1 MQLKFI
7 PPTNRLELVDGNNHK
22 ELPPTVTV
30 WLWDLDNEDYLR
42 VHGSDASWIDGIN
55 VKYGQECHGDDLDI
69 FLIPENQLK
78 GIELDPYVRYPE
90 RVRLK
95 MAQFVDVI
103 APGKNS
109 NVWIMRSPVG
119 LHFVKEKSECCIRD
133 MSNVVVVDCTD
144 TKTSLTECS
153 CELDSWSIHDVV
165 YTEKTILIYG
175 VNTFNPVTSNIK
187 DLIDI
192 SCSLIFGDK
201 GAFSD
206 EKRNIA
212 SILVPILGQHNI
224 ERMLSGVTKD
234 GVIKLIQYRVAEV
247 IPNGPGAVLAM
258 QNKETL
264 VSLFEGVY
272 ARYYVSIKGESAL
285 RDCWCDC
292 DSYGRLVIHCGHT
305 GRLSEVAEKY
315 FGIVKSNNSNKYFDD
330 LMGAAKAGLGM

>member
-7 PPTNRLELVDGNNHK
+7 SPTNRLELVDGDIHT
-22 ELPPTVTV
+22 ELPPTATV
-30 WLWDLDNEDYLR
+30 WLWYPDNDDYLKI
-42 VHGSDASWIDGIN
+42 HNSDAPWIDGIN
-55 VKYGQECHGDDLDI
+55 VKVEQECHRDDLDI

-95 MAQFVDVI
+95 MAQFADVI

-109 NVWIMRSPVG
+109 NVWVMRSSVG

-153 CELDSWSIHDVV
+153 CELDSWSIYDVV

-175 VNTFNPVTSNIK
+175 VNTFNPITSNIK

-224 ERMLSGVTKD
+224 ERMLPSVTKD
-234 GVIKLIQYRVAEV
+234 SVIKLIQYRVAEF

-272 ARYYVSIKGESAL
+272 ARYYVSIRGEAAL
-285 RDCWCDC
+285 RDCQCDC
-292 DSYGRLVIHCGHT
+292 DSYGRLVINCGPS

-315 FGIVKSNNSNKYFDD
+315 FGIDTHNKGNKYFDD